1 MGKVKFDFI
10 PHTADLKFLAYGK
23 TKKELFENSAL
34 ALTSVISRGIGI
46 KSEKKKSIKVKG
58 NDDEALLYNFLEE
71 ILFFL
76 DSENFIV
83 AKTKVKISKN
93 FFFR

>member
-1 MGKVKFDFI
+1 
-10 PHTADLKFLAYGK
+10 
-23 TKKELFENSAL
+23 
-34 ALTSVISRGIGI
+34 
-46 KSEKKKSIKVKG
+46 
-58 NDDEALLYNFLEE
+58 

-93 FFFR
+93 FLEAELIGDKTDNYKALDHIKAITYNEMYVKKAKIGWESQVVLDV